1 MIGGRYSRWQP
12 HDAQSSAAF
21 LARIGPRGV
30 GVGRVPGLRCWS
42 DSAGVPHGAGRVL
55 ACGVT
60 ARGPAGRAP
69 GAALILLAA
78 GNGQRSGHATNK
90 VLLPLAGR
98 RVFTWSLDWTA
109 PVREITHT
117 VLVVRGSDR
126 AAAAAVIAKESPR
139 RDITIVSGGNE
150 RHDSEWAG
158 LVAVSREIR
167 AREVDV
173 VVIHDAARPLAGSD
187 LFRQVIA
194 AAREHGG
201 ALPGRPV
208 VGLLP
213 RVSPNGTRTRADG
226 AGTAPTVAVQTP
238 QAFRA
243 QPLLEAYEAAA
254 REGFVGSDTASC
266 IERFA
271 DIDIAYLQGEAH
283 NIKITFPEDL
293 FVAERLLARS
303 GFALP
308 RRGWRSR

>member
-1 MIGGRYSRWQP
+1 MSGRTAS
-12 HDAQSSAAF
+12 
-21 LARIGPRGV
+21 GRG
-30 GVGRVPGLRCWS
+30 
-42 DSAGVPHGAGRVL
+42 
-55 ACGVT
+55 
-60 ARGPAGRAP
+60 P

-109 PVREITHT
+109 PVHEITHT
-117 VLVVRGSDR
+117 VLVVRESDR
-126 AAAAAVIAKESPR
+126 TAAAAVLAKESPR

-158 LVAVSREIR
+158 LVAVSRAIR
-167 AREVDV
+167 AGEVDV
-173 VVIHDAARPLAGSD
+173 VVIHDAARPLAGSE

-201 ALPGRPV
+201 ALPGRSV

-213 RVSPNGTRTRADG
+213 RANPNGTRAHVG
-226 AGTAPTVAVQTP
+226 AAGATPTVAVQTP

-243 QPLLEAYEAAA
+243 EPLLDAYEAAA
-254 REGFVGSDTASC
+254 REGFIGSDTASC

-271 DIDIAYLQGEAH
+271 DIEIAYLHGEAH

-303 GFALP
+303 GFSLP